1 MGVTNTMDEPDTHSL
16 SPTDGEQSNTERF
29 IAGTYDKLSPHAK
42 VLVTLFAAMNSSS
55 AATQRFE
62 LPGHLWDTVRL
73 GSGGPLVGESEET
86 NWLKGVCD
94 GILLVIDH
102 M

>member
-1 MGVTNTMDEPDTHSL
+1 MGVPDTMDEPDSHNL
-16 SPTDGEQSNTERF
+16 FPRNGEQSNTECF
-29 IAGTYDKLSPHAK
+29 IGATYDKLSPHVK
-42 VLVTLFAAMNSSS
+42 VLVALFAAMNSSS
-55 AATQRFE
+55 AATQRFK
-62 LPGHLWDTVRL
+62 LPERLWEMVRP

-94 GILLVIDH
+94 GILLVIDY

>member
-1 MGVTNTMDEPDTHSL
+1 MDNLKPHDEFPVDT
-16 SPTDGEQSNTERF
+16 GESNTERF
-29 IAGTYDKLSPHAK
+29 IAATYDKLSPDVK
-42 VLVTLFAAMNSSS
+42 VLVALFSAVNSSS
-55 AATQRFE
+55 ASTTRFE
-62 LPGHLWDTVRL
+62 LPECLWDTVRL

-94 GILLVIDH
+94 GILLVIEH